1 MSEAIVLKTKPK
13 LKDYFQGSRARRQFF
28 AGEELVAYDV
38 DQLLTFERGYSAS
51 KLSHTTSIA
60 TLLGCWKR
68 ARDSW
73 ERVAA
78 ALPAGKLRDEMF
90 VELAE
95 REASMDAIAERAEE
109 MIAVK
114 LVNGERDAS

>member
-28 AGEELVAYDV
+28 AGEEFVAYDV

-51 KLSHTTSIA
+51 KLSHTTSVA

-73 ERVAA
+73 VRVAE
-78 ALPAGKLRDEMF
+78 ALPAGALKDQMR
-90 VELAE
+90 VELRE
-95 REASMDAIAERAEE
+95 RDASMDRLADKAEE

-114 LVNGERDAS
+114 LANGEVDA